1 MELIH
6 PSKRSIGGAMLCSTY
21 PLGSMFLGITAM
33 LTQDWR
39 KLLRI
44 IYPPAFIAIFYFF
57 LINESIRWLVS
68 KNRTKEGT
76 LIILNAAKMNKIQ
89 LSDSALNM
97 ISNIS
102 ENKTDGEKSINTVKD
117 CSLKDVLKSRKL
129 IIRIII
135 CSFMWL
141 VNTFVYFGLCLNSVN
156 LAGNKYFNF
165 CLVSMIEMPAILF
178 NGYFSTR
185 VGRRWSLFGS
195 MLLCGFSCISS
206 VFMKNEL
213 AWLKLILIM
222 IGKFGISMSFS
233 LLYVYTTE
241 LFPTSL
247 RNRLLGICS
256 LFGRMGSMLAPQT
269 PLLVKYYEQMPIL
282 IFGSVAACTA
292 ILALQ
297 LPETSNVTLPDTIEE
312 AENVN
317 KKK

>member
-6 PSKRSIGGAMLCSTY
+6 PSKRSIGGALLCSIY
-21 PLGSMFLGITAM
+21 PLGSVFLGITAM

-68 KNRTKEGT
+68 KNRDKEAT
-76 LIILNAAKMNKIQ
+76 QIILNAAKMNKIQ
-89 LSDSALNM
+89 LSNSALDM
-97 ISNIS
+97 ISNLS
-102 ENKTDGEKSINTVKD
+102 KNKTNGEKNVNTTTE
-117 CSLKDVLKSRKL
+117 CSLKDVFKSRKL
-129 IIRIII
+129 MIRVII

-141 VNTFVYFGLCLNSVN
+141 INTFVYFGLSLHSVN
-156 LAGNKYFNF
+156 LGGNKYFNF
-165 CLVSMIEMPAILF
+165 CLVSIIEIPAIIF
-178 NGYFSTR
+178 NGYFSSR
-185 VGRRWSLFGS
+185 VGRRWSLFGA
-195 MLLCGFSCISS
+195 MLLCGFSCITS
-206 VFMKNEL
+206 VFMTN
-213 AWLKLILIM
+213 AWLKLALTM

-269 PLLVKYYEQMPIL
+269 PLLVKYYEQLPVL
-282 IFGSVAACTA
+282 IFGGIAACTA
-292 ILALQ
+292 IMALQ
-297 LPETSNVTLPDTIEE
+297 LPETSNVRLPDTIEE

-317 KKK
+317 KK